1 MKKRV
6 IAGGIAG
13 SVLSS
18 IGGGVALLGAT
29 ATAPVIWPLI
39 GGFAIGAGVTYVGT
53 KLVEACRLAQ
63 AMEMLNSVSTT
74 GEPAIQE
81 GAKNEADHT
90 EE

>member
-6 IAGGIAG
+6 VAGGIAG

-18 IGGGVALLGAT
+18 IGGGVVLLGAT

-63 AMEMLNSVSTT
+63 AMEMLNNVPTT
-74 GEPAIQE
+74 GDTATQE
-81 GAKNEADHT
+81 GATNEADNT
-90 EE
+90 EK